1 MIESIFLNE
10 FMLINQVHPKSVILV
25 TIGILKILVLTMNDL
40 YLSNGWYDLMQ
51 KAMSFNNAA
60 IVYVKRSAY
69 IIHFWYMDKDDT
81 INIINNSNWLIKWAF
96 YNIFFIICKK
106 WVNAIPLN

>member
-1 MIESIFLNE
+1 
-10 FMLINQVHPKSVILV
+10 
-25 TIGILKILVLTMNDL
+25 
-40 YLSNGWYDLMQ
+40 MQ
-51 KAMSFNNAA
+51 KSMSFNNAA

-106 WVNAIPLN
+106 

>member
-10 FMLINQVHPKSVILV
+10 FMLIKQVHQKSMILV
-25 TIGILKILVLTMNDL
+25 TGILKILVLTMNHL

-51 KAMSFNNAA
+51 KSMSFNNAA

-69 IIHFWYMDKDDT
+69 IIHFWYMGKDDT
-81 INIINNSNWLIKWAF
+81 INIINNSNLVDKMG
-96 YNIFFIICKK
+96 
-106 WVNAIPLN
+106 VL